1 MSLHHDKPDTQKSR
15 QMRRTMVLW
24 WTLLAALLLAPP
36 TALSAPTPATSSCQA
51 TLTKECQSAKGNT
64 STCLTC
70 ILTNAAVL
78 SAAGCTSSDEA
89 TFCLPPAP
97 PLSCQ
102 ATLTKE
108 CQSAKGNKA
117 TCLTCILT
125 NAAVLSAAGCT
136 SSDEATFCLPPAPSP
151 FPPPAGTTPPPA
163 STCVDWLYCDADDDH
178 PHDCEKA
185 GATVI
190 AGHFGGR
197 AGNGFPEG
205 VCIPIAL
212 NGSTLQRAGHANL
225 IPAGKRAMNN
235 WGCDF
240 NGGPSPDGRHCP
252 GWIVDN
258 GCNDRIG
265 TRDQC
270 LIGGDPKCFREFRM
284 VQKAGASPLRWIL
297 SSHGFKTPPGAVQIG
312 GGRIVA
318 RTLPANT
325 NGGNT
330 IPGFCETAA
339 GRIGELYFDS
349 DAYPGHPSNQGTSS
363 DFEIACCGSDADCK
377 PIPPKKPPVYKHPW
391 VRFAHAIPAAHSVD
405 CVVTLQ
411 NETKNW

>member
-1 MSLHHDKPDTQKSR
+1 
-15 QMRRTMVLW
+15 MVLW

-51 TLTKECQSAKGNT
+51 TLTKECQSAKGKT
-64 STCLTC
+64 S
-70 ILTNAAVL
+70 
-78 SAAGCTSSDEA
+78 
-89 TFCLPPAP
+89 
-97 PLSCQ
+97 
-102 ATLTKE
+102 
-108 CQSAKGNKA
+108 

-225 IPAGKRAMNN
+225 IPTLGAGYSTQTV
-235 WGCDF
+235 F
-240 NGGPSPDGRHCP
+240 L
-252 GWIVDN
+252 VDN
-258 GCNDRIG
+258 
-265 TRDQC
+265 
-270 LIGGDPKCFREFRM
+270 P
-284 VQKAGASPLRWIL
+284 
-297 SSHGFKTPPGAVQIG
+297 
-312 GGRIVA
+312 
-318 RTLPANT
+318 
-325 NGGNT
+325 
-330 IPGFCETAA
+330 
-339 GRIGELYFDS
+339 
-349 DAYPGHPSNQGTSS
+349 
-363 DFEIACCGSDADCK
+363 
-377 PIPPKKPPVYKHPW
+377 
-391 VRFAHAIPAAHSVD
+391 
-405 CVVTLQ
+405 
-411 NETKNW
+411 